1 MIFNCLCVLLT
12 EEEED
17 EEEFLETLPSDM
29 LDDEDLSNMASFIRR
44 DLSSW

>member
-1 MIFNCLCVLLT
+1 MLYLCLLWT